1 MLYVVIPAYNA
12 HKTILKTI
20 LSIMSQTYLPKIKV
34 VIVNDV
40 SPNGDYSNLITAFS
54 GLINIQEVML
64 EANGGPG
71 IARAKGLEIAQ
82 ADPEA
87 KYISFI
93 DADDIFT
100 DNLYF
105 NEIVNYLDQNPQC
118 IMVSP
123 TFLEQVIQKVD
134 GVDKV
139 QMIPHIKDMVWVF
152 GKVYR
157 LGFLKK
163 HNIQFSELRSNED
176 LEFNT
181 RIKLLM
187 GQGWYEN
194 DTFIEP
200 SELVK
205 KEFIYFLEDK
215 SVYLWQFNENSITRK
230 PDENNKAF
238 EYSFHTGL
246 IGATQAKQRALRLPN
261 ANPQFKSQEITS
273 VVFENYNQF
282 NSIINDRPEYL
293 EKKTPELFKVWREFW
308 FEFGK
313 QEFAKYSEIDLGL
326 MYNQRSIMHTRHII
340 PKLTFHQFRAM
351 LESGE
356 YKWNW

>member
-71 IARAKGLEIAQ
+71 LARAKGLEIALN
-82 ADPEA
+82 DPEA
-87 KYISFI
+87 KYITFI
-93 DADDIFT
+93 DSDDIYT
-100 DNLYF
+100 DNLFF
-105 NEIVNYLDQNPQC
+105 NEIVRYMDDNPTC
-118 IMVSP
+118 IMTSA
-123 TFLEQVIQKVD
+123 TFLEQVVREVD
-134 GVDKV
+134 GKKQVD
-139 QMIPHIKDMVWVF
+139 MIPHIEDMVWVF
-152 GKVYR
+152 GKIYR
-157 LGFLKK
+157 LDFLRK
-163 HNIQFSELRSNED
+163 HKIQFSELRSNED

-194 DTFIEP
+194 DVKIEP

-205 KEFIYFLEDK
+205 KEYIFFLKDK
-215 SVYLWQFNENSITRK
+215 AVYLWQFNEKSITRIE
-230 PDENNKAF
+230 DENGKPF

-246 IGATQAKQRALRLPN
+246 IGATQAKARALRLPN
-261 ANPQFKSQEITS
+261 GNPQFKGNEILS

-282 NSIINDRPEYL
+282 NTILKERPEYL
-293 EKKTPELFKVWREFW
+293 EKKTPELFKIWREFW
-308 FEFGK
+308 LEFGSAEFGK
-313 QEFAKYSEIDLGL
+313 YNENDLGL
-326 MYNQRSIMHTRHII
+326 MFNQRSNQHTRHII

>member
-1 MLYVVIPAYNA
+1 
-12 HKTILKTI
+12 
-20 LSIMSQTYLPKIKV
+20 
-34 VIVNDV
+34 
-40 SPNGDYSNLITAFS
+40 
-54 GLINIQEVML
+54 
-64 EANGGPG
+64 
-71 IARAKGLEIAQ
+71 
-82 ADPEA
+82 
-87 KYISFI
+87 
-93 DADDIFT
+93 
-100 DNLYF
+100 
-105 NEIVNYLDQNPQC
+105 
-118 IMVSP
+118 MVSP

-187 GQGWYEN
+187 GQGWYEGDTLVEPN
-194 DTFIEP
+194 D
-200 SELVK
+200 LVK

-261 ANPQFKSQEITS
+261 ANPQFKGQEIMS

-282 NSIINDRPEYL
+282 NSIINDRAEYL
-293 EKKTPELFKVWREFW
+293 EKKTPELFKVWREFYL
-308 FEFGK
+308 EFGK
-313 QEFAKYSEIDLGL
+313 NEFAKYSEVDLGI
-326 MYNQRSIMHTRHII
+326 MFNQRSNQHTRHII

>member
-34 VIVNDV
+34 VIVDDV
-40 SPNGDYSNLITAFS
+40 SPDGDYSNIVQAFT
-54 GLINIQEVML
+54 GLVDIQAVRLEV
-64 EANGGPG
+64 NGGPAV
-71 IARAKGLEIAQ
+71 ARQKGLEMAQ
-82 ADPEA
+82 ADPNA
-87 KYISFI
+87 KYITFI
-93 DADDIFT
+93 DADDIYT

-105 NEIVNYLDQNPQC
+105 NEIINYLDQNPQC

-123 TFLEQVIQKVD
+123 TFLEQTIQKVD

-187 GQGWYEN
+187 GQGWYEG
-194 DTFIEP
+194 DKFIEP
-200 SELVK
+200 SDLVK

-261 ANPQFKSQEITS
+261 ANPQFKGQEITS